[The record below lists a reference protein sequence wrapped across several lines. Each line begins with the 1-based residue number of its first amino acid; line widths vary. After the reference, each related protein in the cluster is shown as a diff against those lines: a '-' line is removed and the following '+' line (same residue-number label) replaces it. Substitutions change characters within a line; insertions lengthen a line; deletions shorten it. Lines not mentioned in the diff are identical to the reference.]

1 MPLKAYSERFKRD
14 AVALFAS
21 SDGAS
26 LNSVAAERGINRNTL

>member
-1 MPLKAYSERFKRD
+1 MPLKTYSERFERD

-26 LNSVAAERGINRNTL
+26 LNSVAAELGINRNAL